1 MNRKKTRGLG
11 KKNSG
16 MTRRDFIASSF
27 AGVLGAAC
35 GLNILSSAGCG
46 RNWKDYNVLFVS
58 LDTLRADSCGFMGY
72 GRRTTPFLNEFSK
85 GAAVFESMYTH
96 SPWTD
101 QSHATIFSS
110 LYPRVHSITF
120 HFKNYLRFSAA
131 SILKKYGYKTAGFVE
146 SISLDSR
153 IGIATGFDEYYNQS
167 DPGNI
172 QNNRA
177 SDNNRRVF
185 DWIKKNGEK
194 KFFAFVHYFDI
205 HYPYDP
211 PGNYRNLFHKDEYEG
226 GVNRIGKNLDF
237 IRPSPPLEQIRQA
250 KALYD
255 GEIAFTDDQ
264 ARRLI
269 SLLEDYKIL
278 DRTLVVIF
286 SDHGEGFGE
295 HRLYAHGNSL
305 YQELLHIPAMMRVP
319 GREFAGRRIKGVTRT
334 IDILPTVLDY
344 LEADTEEAL
353 QGVSLI
359 PEIKSGAERDL
370 LFFSDGIRYASCL
383 RSGDWKLINNYI
395 MNDEVIK
402 LIGGRKPEYE
412 LYNLKDDPA
421 ESRILTGDNPGKVSE
436 LKELIRQFWVINKKW
451 KKGFVMGR
459 SQEIDEDVLK
469 GLRQLGYIK

>member
-1 MNRKKTRGLG
+1 MNKNG
-11 KKNSG
+11 KKDTEKKSQG
-16 MTRRDFIASSF
+16 MTRRDFIASSA

-35 GLNILSSAGCG
+35 GLNLLSSIGCG
-46 RNWKDYNVLFVS
+46 KNWKDYNVLFVS

-72 GRRTTPFLNEFSK
+72 GRRTTPFMDGFSRD
-85 GAAVFESMYTH
+85 AAVFEAMHTH

-120 HFKNYLRFSAA
+120 HYKNYLRFSVA

-167 DPGNI
+167 DPGDI
-172 QNNRA
+172 KNNRA
-177 SDNNRRVF
+177 SDNNKRVF
-185 DWIKKNGEK
+185 EWVRKNHDN
-194 KFFAFVHYFDI
+194 KFFLFVHYFDI

-211 PGNYRNLFHKDEYEG
+211 PDGYAHMFHKDDYDG
-226 GVNRIGKNLDF
+226 RIYGIGKSLDF
-237 IRPSPPLEQIRQA
+237 LQPQPTAEQISQTR
-250 KALYD
+250 ALYD
-255 GEIAFTDDQ
+255 GEIAYTDDQ
-264 ARRLI
+264 FRRLI
-269 SLLEDYKIL
+269 SLLDDYKL
-278 DRTLVVIF
+278 MDRTIVVVF
-286 SDHGEGFGE
+286 ADHGEGFGE
-295 HRLYAHGNSL
+295 HKLFAHGNSL
-305 YQELLHIPAMMRVP
+305 YQELMHIPAMIRFP
-319 GREFAGRRIKGVTRT
+319 GGDHAGKRIKGITRT

-353 QGVSLI
+353 QGVSLM
-359 PEIKSGAERDL
+359 PEIKSGVNRDL

-383 RSGDWKLINNYI
+383 RAGDWKMINNYI
-395 MNDEVIK
+395 MEEEVIK

-421 ESRILTGDNPGKVSE
+421 ESKIVTDENPEKVAE
-436 LKELIRQFWVINKKW
+436 LKEIIKKFWTINKKW

-459 SQEIDEDVLK
+459 SGEIDEDVLK